1 MKKIVVLGSTNT
13 DMVIT
18 GKKIPVPGE
27 TVSGGRFL
35 MNPGGKGANQA
46 VAVARLSAKKGA
58 CVFIAKVGDDLFG
71 RDTAARLKRDGIVP
85 RLVIDEKEPSGTALI
100 LVDSKGQNVI
110 SVALGA
116 NGALLPKDVEPF
128 RRDIESAAAL
138 VMQLETPIETVEW
151 AAKVA
156 HDKGVTVIL
165 NPAPARKLPKSL
177 YPIID
182 WITPNE
188 TEAELLTGVK
198 VVDAASAAKAVGV
211 FKRRGVGH
219 VVITMGSK
227 GVYCGETTAPCVR
240 LQHMGKQAGQA
251 ERKPIGKLY
260 PCRRVKAI
268 DCVAA
273 GDTFNGAFA
282 VALTE
287 GKSCA
292 EAIDFAQKAA
302 AISVTRPGAQS
313 SVPYRSEVV

>member
-1 MKKIVVLGSTNT
+1 MKRIVVLGSTNT

-27 TVSGGRFL
+27 TVCGGSFL

-46 VAVARLSAKKGA
+46 VAAARLSAKKGA

-71 RDTAARLKRDGIVP
+71 RETATRLRRDGIVS
-85 RLVIDEKEPSGTALI
+85 RLVVDKKEASGTALI

-116 NGALLPKDVEPF
+116 NGTLSPKDVAPF
-128 RRDIESAAAL
+128 RKDIEGAAAL
-138 VMQLETPIETVEW
+138 VMQLETPLETVEW

-156 HDKGVTVIL
+156 HDAGVPVIL
-165 NPAPARKLPKSL
+165 NPAPAQKLPKSL
-177 YPIID
+177 YPLID
-182 WITPNE
+182 WVTPNE

-211 FKRRGVGH
+211 LKKRGVGH

-227 GVYCGETTAPCVR
+227 GAYCGDFNKV
-240 LQHMGKQAGQA
+240 
-251 ERKPIGKLY
+251 Y
-260 PCRRVKAI
+260 PCRKVKAV

-282 VALTE
+282 VALAE
-287 GKSCA
+287 GKTCA
-292 EAIDFAQKAA
+292 EAIAFAQKAS

-313 SVPYRSEVV
+313 SVPYRKEL

>member
-1 MKKIVVLGSTNT
+1 MKTGKIVVLGSTNT

-27 TVSGGRFL
+27 TVSGGKFL

-58 CVFIAKVGDDLFG
+58 CTFVAKVGDDLFG
-71 RDTAARLKRDGIVP
+71 RETAARLKRDGIVS
-85 RLVIDEKEPSGTALI
+85 RLVIDKNEPSGTALI
-100 LVDSKGQNVI
+100 LVDAKGQNVI

-116 NGALLPKDVEPF
+116 NGTLSPDDIEPF
-128 RRDIESAAAL
+128 RKDIENAAAL
-138 VMQLETPIETVEW
+138 VMQLETPIETVEC

-177 YPIID
+177 YPLVD

-188 TEAELLTGVK
+188 TEAEILTGVK
-198 VVDAASAAKAVGV
+198 VVDAASAAKAVEV
-211 FKRRGVGH
+211 LKKRGVGH

-227 GVYCGETTAPCVR
+227 GAYCGDC
-240 LQHMGKQAGQA
+240 
-251 ERKPIGKLY
+251 GKLF
-260 PCRRVKAI
+260 PCRKVKAV

-282 VALTE
+282 VALSE
-287 GKSCA
+287 GKTCA
-292 EAIDFAQKAA
+292 EAIAFAQKAS

-313 SVPYRSEVV
+313 SVPYRKEITNS

>member
-1 MKKIVVLGSTNT
+1 MGKSVSCNATKKIVVLGSTNT

-27 TVSGGRFL
+27 TVCGGSFL

-71 RDTAARLKRDGIVP
+71 RETAARLKKDGIVP
-85 RLVIDEKEPSGTALI
+85 RLVVDKKEPSGTALI
-100 LVDSKGQNVI
+100 LVDAKGQNVI

-116 NGALLPKDVEPF
+116 NGTLSPKDVSPF
-128 RRDIESAAAL
+128 RKDIEGAAAL
-138 VMQLETPIETVEW
+138 VMQLETPLDTVEW

-156 HDKGVTVIL
+156 HDAGVSVIL
-165 NPAPARKLPKSL
+165 NPAPARKLPKTL
-177 YPIID
+177 YPLVD

-198 VVDAASAAKAVGV
+198 VVDAASAAKATAVL
-211 FKRRGVGH
+211 KKRGVGH

-227 GVYCGETTAPCVR
+227 GAYCGDCNKV
-240 LQHMGKQAGQA
+240 
-251 ERKPIGKLY
+251 Y
-260 PCRRVKAI
+260 PCRKVKAV

-282 VALTE
+282 VALAE
-287 GKSCA
+287 GKTCA
-292 EAIDFAQKAA
+292 EAIAFAQKAS

-313 SVPYRSEVV
+313 SVPYRKEL